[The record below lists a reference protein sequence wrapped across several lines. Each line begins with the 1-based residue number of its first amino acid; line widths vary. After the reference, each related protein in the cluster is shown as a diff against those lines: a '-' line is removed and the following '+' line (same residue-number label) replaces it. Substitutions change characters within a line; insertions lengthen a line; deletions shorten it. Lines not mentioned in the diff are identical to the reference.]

1 MPAFKTSHSRWK
13 NGQLNEQLL
22 HPLEIFSPTANRTS
36 ILLDIMAD
44 GTIYSHG
51 HSTAHFGDTSVTI
64 PMLGVFGFV
73 NEGAESGKIKYMA
86 IYKDRVPFLP
96 HIQKLPGMGK

>member
-1 MPAFKTSHSRWK
+1 
-13 NGQLNEQLL
+13 
-22 HPLEIFSPTANRTS
+22 
-36 ILLDIMAD
+36 MAD

-51 HSTAHFGDTSVTI
+51 HSTAYFGDTSVTI

-73 NEGAESGKIKYMA
+73 NEGPESGKINYMA